1 MNTEKAERLRAIA
14 DWIAK
19 KGSPDF
25 PTPTITNYIGFL
37 LSLADEVENKP
48 KWSHDSE
55 GNYICNRCGHS
66 DPGFVVSDEIWKKHS
81 GSWHDRV
88 LCVNCF
94 YEMSD
99 MVPTFR
105 ATKEQA
111 ADEESKPL
119 ELDADKAEGLSL
131 RDHFA
136 ANAINGMIAG
146 YDPQS
151 KANGRFVPE
160 NDYPLLAEQSYQI
173 ADAMLNERTKKQS
186 PLELSDLER
195 FGVALLDW
203 YFRDLKRENISTAVE
218 HNTLKF
224 FLQSPEFEKWSKETL
239 KS

>member
-37 LSLADEVENKP
+37 LSL
-48 KWSHDSE
+48 
-55 GNYICNRCGHS
+55 
-66 DPGFVVSDEIWKKHS
+66 
-81 GSWHDRV
+81 
-88 LCVNCF
+88 
-94 YEMSD
+94 
-99 MVPTFR
+99 
-105 ATKEQA
+105 

-224 FLQSPEFEKWSKETL
+224 FL
-239 KS
+239 

>member
-37 LSLADEVENKP
+37 LSLADE
-48 KWSHDSE
+48 
-55 GNYICNRCGHS
+55 
-66 DPGFVVSDEIWKKHS
+66 
-81 GSWHDRV
+81 
-88 LCVNCF
+88 
-94 YEMSD
+94 
-99 MVPTFR
+99 
-105 ATKEQA
+105 
-111 ADEESKPL
+111 ESKPL
-119 ELDADKAEGLSL
+119 ELSDEEIKAQTDSLYYILSDSERALYTDAAEWYRS
-131 RDHFA
+131 RV
-136 ANAINGMIAG
+136 
-146 YDPQS
+146 
-151 KANGRFVPE
+151 RV
-160 NDYPLLAEQSYQI
+160 
-173 ADAMLNERTKKQS
+173 
-186 PLELSDLER
+186 DLER

>member
-119 ELDADKAEGLSL
+119 ELDDSEIEKEAKRRGYSEYKSPDS
-131 RDHFA
+131 
-136 ANAINGMIAG
+136 AIAYSRQPSTILVMEKKVKDNMSEIVKDLGNTVTKI
-146 YDPQS
+146 S
-151 KANGRFVPE
+151 KEEMAKTNKKINESMDEFKRELYQKE
-160 NDYPLLAEQSYQI
+160 NDSKVSSSKI
-173 ADAMLNERTKKQS
+173 
-186 PLELSDLER
+186 
-195 FGVALLDW
+195 
-203 YFRDLKRENISTAVE
+203 
-218 HNTLKF
+218 TLR
-224 FLQSPEFEKWSKETL
+224 
-239 KS
+239 